1 MCEEIFE
8 TLSIDKDVFVESQAR
23 YSADESAAEELTDAM
38 QTGKVS
44 KETLQQNKA
53 LAQSMQ
59 LNISTV
65 GPARPMKKEE
75 VRQALDKTRD
85 GYVRQ
90 RTQSTLQASKKTR
103 TGPASTIEEVIAELV
118 LKARANDEHFME
130 HSVSEE
136 DIDDAVLYYN
146 LVLGE
151 SLSMGS
157 H

>member
-1 MCEEIFE
+1 
-8 TLSIDKDVFVESQAR
+8 
-23 YSADESAAEELTDAM
+23 M

-90 RTQSTLQASKKTR
+90 RTQSTLQANKKTR

-118 LKARANDEHFME
+118 LKAKANDEHFME